1 MSQNAVDGVGAPT
14 GVRMAENEP
23 VEFRHRG
30 ELVALGATD
39 RQIRGWRRKNA
50 MTRVWRGSYHLGAKL
65 PPWEEL
71 RISALAAAQRSGESV
86 VLSHA
91 AAAAVLGMKVLN
103 SDWQTVDFTSD
114 GVRGGTKRGRRRLHV
129 RRLDAE
135 DVVVVDGVTITTI
148 ARTALDLALAG
159 DFVAAVC
166 GLDAALRMGVTRE
179 ELEAAIGRLGRRR
192 GSANL
197 LAALA
202 EASPL
207 SESVGESRSRA
218 LMLKWPE
225 IPRPELQREFFNPA
239 GALEARVDFL
249 WAERVVGEF
258 DGKGKQG
265 NGFTSEQRI
274 QRDSLLMG
282 RNLYPTHWDWDDCE
296 EPDRLRNKLRD
307 ALEPF
312 GLLLDGASRYRS

>member
-1 MSQNAVDGVGAPT
+1 MSEDTSAQH
-14 GVRMAENEP
+14 
-23 VEFRHRG
+23 RHRK
-30 ELVALGATD
+30 ELLAVGATD
-39 RQIRGWRRKNA
+39 RQIRVWQREQK
-50 MTRVWRGSYHLGAKL
+50 MTRVWRGVYHLGGRL
-65 PPWEEL
+65 LPWEEL
-71 RISALAAAQRSGESV
+71 RLSAIAAAQRSSDAT
-86 VLSHA
+86 VLSHE
-91 AAAAVLGMKVLN
+91 AAAAVHGMGTLN
-103 SDWQTVDFTSD
+103 SDWRTVDFTAD

-135 DVVVVDGVTITTI
+135 DVVVVDGVTVTSI

-166 GLDAALRMGVTRE
+166 ALDAALRLGVSRE

-192 GSANL
+192 GIANL

-225 IPRPELQREFFNPA
+225 IPRPELQREFFNEA

-265 NGFTSEQRI
+265 KGFTSEQRI

-282 RNLYPTHWDWDDCE
+282 RKLYPTHWDWDDCE

-312 GLLLDGASRYRS
+312 DLLLDGSSRYRS

>member
-1 MSQNAVDGVGAPT
+1 MRENAPDGVGAPT
-14 GVRMAENEP
+14 GVRMAENKP
-23 VEFRHRG
+23 VEFRHRD
-30 ELVALGATD
+30 ELLALGATD
-39 RQIRGWRRKNA
+39 RQIRGWRRRNT
-50 MTRVWRGSYHLGAKL
+50 MTRVWRGAYHLGAQL

-91 AAAAVLGMKVLN
+91 AAATVLGMMVLN
-103 SDWQTVDFTSD
+103 SDWKTVDFTSD
-114 GVRGGTKRGRRRLHV
+114 GARGGTKRGRRRLHV

-135 DVVVVDGVTITTI
+135 DVVVVDGVTVTSI

-166 GLDAALRMGVTRE
+166 ALDAALRMGVTRE
-179 ELEAAIGRLGRRR
+179 ELQAGIGRLGRRR
-192 GSANL
+192 GIANL
-197 LAALA
+197 LAAVE

-225 IPRPELQREFFNPA
+225 IPRPELQREFFNEA

-258 DGKGKQG
+258 DGKGKQED
-265 NGFTSEQRI
+265 GFTSERRI

-282 RNLYPTHWDWDDCE
+282 RTLYPTHWDWDDCE
-296 EPDRLRNKLRD
+296 EPDRLRNKLHD
-307 ALEPF
+307 ALASF

>member
-1 MSQNAVDGVGAPT
+1 MDGVGAPA
-14 GVRMAENEP
+14 GVHMADDKP
-23 VEFRHRG
+23 VEFRHRE

-39 RQIRGWRRKNA
+39 RQIRFWQQKNT
-50 MTRVWRGSYHLGAKL
+50 MTRVWRGAYHLGARL
-65 PPWEEL
+65 APWDEL
-71 RISALAAAQRSGESV
+71 RISALAAAQRSGDSV

-135 DVVVVDGVTITTI
+135 DVVVVDGVTVTSI

-166 GLDAALRMGVTRE
+166 ALDAALRMGVTRE
-179 ELEAAIGRLGRRR
+179 ELEAAIARLGRRR
-192 GSANL
+192 GTANM
-197 LAALA
+197 LAALG

-225 IPRPELQREFFNPA
+225 IPRPELQREFFNEA

-258 DGKGKQG
+258 DGKGKQRD
-265 NGFTSEQRI
+265 GFTSERRI

-282 RNLYPTHWDWDDCE
+282 RKLYPTHWDWDDCE
-296 EPDRLRNKLRD
+296 EPDRLRNKLHD
-307 ALEPF
+307 ALNPF

>member
-1 MSQNAVDGVGAPT
+1 
-14 GVRMAENEP
+14 MADDEP
-23 VEFRHRG
+23 VEFRHRE

-39 RQIRGWRRKNA
+39 RQIRFWQQKNA
-50 MTRVWRGSYHLGAKL
+50 VTRVWRGAYHLGARL
-65 PPWEEL
+65 PPWDEL
-71 RISALAAAQRSGESV
+71 RISALAAAQRSGDSV

-103 SDWQTVDFTSD
+103 SDWQTVDFTCD
-114 GVRGGTKRGRRRLHV
+114 GARGGTKRGRRRLHV

-135 DVVVVDGVTITTI
+135 DVVVVDGVTVTSI

-166 GLDAALRMGVTRE
+166 ALDAALRMGVTRE
-179 ELEAAIGRLGRRR
+179 ELEAAIDRLGRRR
-192 GSANL
+192 GAANL
-197 LAALA
+197 LAAMG

-225 IPRPELQREFFNPA
+225 IPRPELQREFFNEA

-258 DGKGKQG
+258 DGKGKQSD
-265 NGFTSEQRI
+265 GFTSERRI

-282 RNLYPTHWDWDDCE
+282 RNLYPTHWDWNDCE
-296 EPDRLRNKLRD
+296 EPDRLRNKLHD
-307 ALEPF
+307 ALNPF
-312 GLLLDGASRYRS
+312 GLLLDGSSRYRS

>member
-1 MSQNAVDGVGAPT
+1 
-14 GVRMAENEP
+14 MAENEP
-23 VEFRHRG
+23 VEFRHRD

-39 RQIRGWRRKNA
+39 RQIRGWCRNNA

-71 RISALAAAQRSGESV
+71 RVSALAAAQRSGESV

-91 AAAAVLGMKVLN
+91 AAASVLGMKVLN

-129 RRLDAE
+129 RRLDPE
-135 DVVVVDGVTITTI
+135 DVVMIDGAPVTTI

-166 GLDAALRMGVTRE
+166 ALDAALRMGVARE
-179 ELEAAIGRLGRRR
+179 EMEAAIGRLGRRR
-192 GSANL
+192 GIANL

-218 LMLKWPE
+218 LMLRWPE
-225 IPRPELQREFFNPA
+225 IPRPELQREFFNEA

-249 WAERVVGEF
+249 WDERVVGEF
-258 DGKGKQG
+258 DGKGKQEG
-265 NGFTSEQRI
+265 GFTSERRI
-274 QRDSLLMG
+274 QRDSLLMS
-282 RNLYPTHWDWDDCE
+282 RNLYPTHWDWTDCE
-296 EPDRLRNKLRD
+296 EPDRLRNKLHD
-307 ALEPF
+307 ALKPF
-312 GLLLDGASRYRS
+312 GLLLDGASRYRF

>member
-1 MSQNAVDGVGAPT
+1 
-14 GVRMAENEP
+14 MADDEP
-23 VEFRHRG
+23 VEFRHRD
-30 ELVALGATD
+30 ELLALGATD
-39 RQIRGWRRKNA
+39 RQIRVWQQKNR
-50 MTRVWRGSYHLGAKL
+50 MTRVWRGAYHLGGRL

-71 RISALAAAQRSGESV
+71 RLSAIAAAQRSSDAT

-91 AAAAVLGMKVLN
+91 AAAAVHGMATLN
-103 SDWQTVDFTSD
+103 SDWKTVDFTCD

-135 DVVVVDGVTITTI
+135 DVVVVDGVTVTSI

-166 GLDAALRMGVTRE
+166 ALDAALRMGVVRAD
-179 ELEAAIGRLGRRR
+179 LEAAIARLGRRQ
-192 GSANL
+192 GIANL
-197 LAALA
+197 LAALE

-225 IPRPELQREFFNPA
+225 IPRPELQRELFNEA

-258 DGKGKQG
+258 DGKGKQEG
-265 NGFTSEQRI
+265 GFTSEQRI
-274 QRDSLLMG
+274 QRDSLLMS

-296 EPDRLRNKLRD
+296 EPDRLRNRLHD
-307 ALEPF
+307 ALGPF
-312 GLLLDGASRYRS
+312 GLLLDGSCRYRS

>member
-1 MSQNAVDGVGAPT
+1 MQVDGVGAPT
-14 GVRMAENEP
+14 GVNMADDEP
-23 VEFRHRG
+23 VEFRHRD
-30 ELVALGATD
+30 ELLALGATD
-39 RQIRGWRRKNA
+39 RQIRSWRQKNK
-50 MTRVWRGSYHLGAKL
+50 MTRVWRGSYHLGARL

-71 RISALAAAQRSGESV
+71 RISALAAAQRSGTSV

-91 AAAAVLGMKVLN
+91 AAAAVLGMEVLN

-135 DVVVVDGVTITTI
+135 DVVVVDGVTVTSI

-159 DFVAAVC
+159 GFEKAVC
-166 GLDAALRMGVTRE
+166 ALDAALRTGLTRE
-179 ELEAAIGRLGRRR
+179 ELESAMGRLGRRR
-192 GSANL
+192 GIANL
-197 LAALA
+197 LAAL
-202 EASPL
+202 EEGSPL

-225 IPRPELQREFFNPA
+225 ISRPALQREFFNEA

-249 WAERVVGEF
+249 WAGRVAGEF
-258 DGKGKQG
+258 DGRAKQG
-265 NGFTSEQRI
+265 DGFTSEQRI

-282 RNLYPTHWDWDDCE
+282 RNVYPTHWDWDDCE
-296 EPDRLRNKLRD
+296 EPDRLRNKLHD

-312 GLLLDGASRYRS
+312 GLLLDGSSRYRS